1 MTRGTPVIGAAW
13 RVLMFELAGLASVG
27 LWIVRRRHGVS
38 DGATAVT
45 YAKEQA
51 FPMGLMLFAMA
62 VETVVVDLLLVSI
75 GAPDWLR
82 YGVLLLD
89 AYGLLWGL
97 ATAAACATRPHVVTP
112 TELRIRYGAYLDARV
127 PRDRVASVRAGRTY
141 NESGMVTVKD
151 GRLTVAVSSQTNVTV
166 ELTGPVTVTRPLG
179 GRAEITSVRFFA
191 DDPQRAVAA
200 LRAEVTPLP

>member
-1 MTRGTPVIGAAW
+1 MIRAAW
-13 RVLMFELAGLASVG
+13 RVLMFELQGLASVG
-27 LWIVRRRHGVS
+27 LWVVRRRHGVPV
-38 DGATAVT
+38 GATAVT
-45 YAKEQA
+45 YAREQA

-75 GAPDWLR
+75 GAPDQLR
-82 YGVLLLD
+82 YGVLILD
-89 AYGLLWGL
+89 VYGLLWGL

-112 TELRIRYGAYLDARV
+112 AELRVRYGAYLDARI

-179 GRAEITSVRFFA
+179 GRAEITSIRFFA
-191 DDPQRAVAA
+191 DDPQQAVAA
-200 LRAEVTPLP
+200 LRVEAPVTDVSP

>member
-1 MTRGTPVIGAAW
+1 MIGAAW

-27 LWIVRRRHGVS
+27 LWIVRRRHGIP

-191 DDPQRAVAA
+191 DDPQQAVAA